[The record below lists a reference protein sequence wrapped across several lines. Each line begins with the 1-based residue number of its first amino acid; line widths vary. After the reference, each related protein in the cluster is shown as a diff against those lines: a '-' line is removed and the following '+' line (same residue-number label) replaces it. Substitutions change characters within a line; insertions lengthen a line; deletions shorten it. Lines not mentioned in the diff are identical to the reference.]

1 MDATRMHPLTLA
13 FADEST
19 ERGYQEHDFARTVS
33 QGRIATFCAMAVSL
47 VIGLLFDEIL
57 FDALHLPEVFSLRVG
72 ALLFC
77 AGVLA
82 FSYHPQFKRLN
93 YLALASVGLSGGF
106 GVVLATQYMSL
117 EVLNFYYSAL
127 MVAVFFTYNFVGTRF
142 IYALA
147 VDLFLFAAYMLA
159 IYWRGDIPL
168 LTLSVQGYLIGV
180 ANILGGGAGY
190 ISELQRRKIYLSVL
204 EVRKNMAETEAAKR
218 EAEEANLAKS
228 RFLAAVS
235 HDLRQPVHAQGLFLS
250 VLAHTE
256 LSTQQQS
263 MVSSIRAA
271 SDGLGEML
279 HTLMDFSRIE
289 SGAIQP
295 HMQALRLQPLLNKIE
310 VEFMPQAESR
320 RLSYRSRET
329 ALVIRSDPALL
340 EIMVRN
346 LVSNAIRHTEQGAI
360 LVACR
365 KRGNHAVLEV
375 WDSGSGIDAS
385 LHREIFREFRQLG
398 NPERDRRKG
407 VGLGLAIVEGLA
419 RTLSHA
425 VSLRSVPGRGSVFR
439 ISVPLASVTDLAPQP
454 VVESATPNA
463 ASIRILVIDD
473 DEEVRIGTQKQL
485 HAWGF
490 TCDIAESIEEAL
502 EAALRDSPNLVIS
515 DHRLREQR
523 TGSEAI
529 AELRKRQPQLPALLI
544 TGDTA
549 PDRMTLANKNSI
561 AVLHKPVA
569 PSVLYRAIAKAL
581 ESGGG

>member
-1 MDATRMHPLTLA
+1 MDAPRMHPLTLA

-47 VIGLLFDEIL
+47 VIGLLFDKIL
-57 FDALHLPEVFSLRVG
+57 FDASHLPEVLSLRVG

-228 RFLAAVS
+228 RFLAAVN

-329 ALVIRSDPALL
+329 ALFIRSDPALL

-439 ISVPLASVTDLAPQP
+439 ISVPLASATDLAPQP

-502 EAALRDSPNLVIS
+502 EAALRHPPNLVIS
-515 DHRLREQR
+515 DHRLREHR

-529 AELRKRQPQLPALLI
+529 AELRKQQPQLPALLI

-549 PDRMTLANKNSI
+549 PDRMTAASENRT

-581 ESGGG
+581 DG